1 MNSNTDFMRNSDDQA
16 ELEDNAASSSSNAEL
31 DPATPNSQSSNPGS
45 RSSVLSPQSS
55 VLHLRDAIAADK
67 EPILEFCH
75 QTWDWGDYIEFV
87 WDEWFNDP
95 RGGLRVGELNGRPV
109 GVNKLTML
117 TPQEG
122 WMEGMRLHPDY
133 RGRGYAHQFMADMV
147 LLAKEK
153 GAQVIRLA
161 TGSNNVPIQTVAKRL
176 GLRKVAAFTPYNA
189 ESLGIAALQAEG
201 KMELSAAVRQR
212 LGQFYILEPADAGAV
227 WQHIERSPLR
237 SVARLYADG
246 WAWAELTN
254 AKLLKRLRDHQVVA
268 RLGGVFVPTR
278 RSYLPQLAE
287 AQPES
292 AQLKGVSV
300 AVEDINALAVISGV
314 DNEAGLEVGYVDYA
328 EQPDGSD
335 DDELEALAL
344 ALRLSAS
351 SLSPARVSLM
361 LPNEAALELAFERA
375 GFSRDMEE
383 GYTMFVF
390 EKQLQD

>member
-1 MNSNTDFMRNSDDQA
+1 MDGDVVDITNKRPIEVTA
-16 ELEDNAASSSSNAEL
+16 EEISSERQSEIASSQSAASQ
-31 DPATPNSQSSNPGS
+31 TPNSK
-45 RSSVLSPQSS
+45 PQSS
-55 VLHLRDAIAADK
+55 VLHLRDAVAADK

-95 RGGLRVGELNGRPV
+95 RGGLRVGEVNGKPV

-147 LLAKEK
+147 QLAEAKD
-153 GAQVIRLA
+153 AAVIRLA
-161 TGSNNVPIQTVAKRL
+161 TGSNNVPIQMVAKKL

-189 ESLGIAALQAEG
+189 EGLAFAALDAGERLP
-201 KMELSAAVRQR
+201 LSAAVQQR
-212 LGQFYILEPADAGAV
+212 LGQFYILEPADASVV

-237 SVARLYADG
+237 AVARLYADG
-246 WAWAELTN
+246 WAWAELT
-254 AKLLKRLRDHQVVA
+254 ADKLHKRLRDHQVVA
-268 RLGGVFVPTR
+268 RLDAGAGSSR
-278 RSYLPQLAE
+278 RPYLPQLAE
-287 AQPES
+287 AHGES
-292 AQLKGVSV
+292 NQQKGVSI
-300 AVEDINALAVISGV
+300 AAEAINALAVISGV
-314 DNEAGLEVGYVDYA
+314 DSEAGLEVGYVDYA

-361 LPNEAALELAFERA
+361 LPNEATLELAFERA

-390 EKQLQD
+390 EKKLKDSSPS

>member
-1 MNSNTDFMRNSDDQA
+1 MDTMTNSKDGEETDEGNYTMPPDDTISS
-16 ELEDNAASSSSNAEL
+16 AS
-31 DPATPNSQSSNPGS
+31 PNSSLITHHSS
-45 RSSVLSPQSS
+45 
-55 VLHLRDAIAADK
+55 LHLRDAVAADK

-95 RGGLRVGELNGRPV
+95 RGGLRVGEVSGRPV

-147 LLAKEK
+147 QLAEAK
-153 GAQVIRLA
+153 GAAVIRLA
-161 TGSNNVPIQTVAKRL
+161 TGSNNVPIQTVAKKL

-189 ESLGIAALQAEG
+189 EGLAIAALQSGDKA
-201 KMELSAAVRQR
+201 ELSAAVRQR
-212 LGQFYILEPADAGAV
+212 LGQFYILEPADASAV

-237 SVARLYADG
+237 AVARLYADG
-246 WAWAELTN
+246 WAWSELT
-254 AKLLKRLRDHQVVA
+254 ADKLHKRLRDHQVVA
-268 RLGGVFVPTR
+268 RLGDGVGPAR
-278 RSYLPQLAE
+278 RPYLPQLAE
-287 AQPES
+287 AHAES
-292 AQLKGVSV
+292 AQPKGVSI
-300 AVEDINALAVISGV
+300 AAEAINALAVISGV

-328 EQPDGSD
+328 EQPNGSD

-351 SLSPARVSLM
+351 SLSPARISLM
-361 LPNEAALELAFERA
+361 LPNEATLELAFERA
-375 GFSRDMEE
+375 GFSRDMED
-383 GYTMFVF
+383 GYTMFVL
-390 EKQLQD
+390 EKKLKD